1 MRILVTGAAGFIG
14 STTATALLGRGDD
27 VIGVDSLTDYYDPAR
42 KRQNVAASVEAGMR
56 FIEGD
61 LLTLQLDELLSDA
74 DVVVHLAGQPG
85 VRASWGASFDEYLQL
100 NVHTTQRLLEAS
112 RRSAI
117 SRFVYASSS
126 SVYGQAGSYPTDESM
141 LPRPFSPYGVTK
153 LAGEHLVSLYREN
166 YALPTVSF
174 RFFTVY
180 GPRQRPDMAFSRF
193 FASAIAG
200 TPVTVY
206 GDGTQVRDFTFV
218 GDVVN
223 ALLRVS
229 SHEGQLP
236 PVMNL
241 AGGSSVTVLQ
251 VLDTIAELTGR
262 PVDIEHLPTVNGDV
276 FRTGGVANLAREA
289 LGWAPQTT
297 LESGL
302 RAQYEWILT
311 ASSMR

>member
-1 MRILVTGAAGFIG
+1 MNCSPTPTSWYTLPG
-14 STTATALLGRGDD
+14 SRACAPRG
-27 VIGVDSLTDYYDPAR
+27 
-42 KRQNVAASVEAGMR
+42 
-56 FIEGD
+56 
-61 LLTLQLDELLSDA
+61 
-74 DVVVHLAGQPG
+74 
-85 VRASWGASFDEYLQL
+85 GASFDEYLQL